1 MTEATP
7 TPPRKG
13 RSYQQKTKRS
23 FSLRLSESARST
35 LVALSKAMNISQTA
49 VLEIAIRNLAKQE
62 IPPMKHQFAT
72 KQDAL
77 DAGYRSVVRHGQSKD
92 KDTSGQDS
100 FGYDFEDAE
109 GNQTVTV
116 WFTEEL
122 NKMGQKGSFVA
133 MFPPKQ
139 NT

>member
-62 IPPMKHQFAT
+62 GTQTMSTNNEHIILNDENAVDWQGP
-72 KQDAL
+72 
-77 DAGYRSVVRHGQSKD
+77 GYYE
-92 KDTSGQDS
+92 S
-100 FGYDFEDAE
+100 FSIVGEQRNVWQRVSTISQGNNSYHAVLAQRPED
-109 GNQTVTV
+109 
-116 WFTEEL
+116 L
-122 NKMGQKGSFVA
+122 RNKKPS
-133 MFPPKQ
+133 P
-139 NT
+139 